1 MIKVIWLSLPDLN
14 GESRRKTLEALGYA
28 PFDLVDMLFDK
39 QKYIDWNTYML
50 TDKDYDYDWENFFNN
65 SDALTLMYSDMPLDR
80 FIKIY
85 PDCKIIIES
94 ISYEE
99 YAPRLELYRSFMKF
113 VKRLSPIIM
122 QADRTY
128 TASMK
133 ALSILFKN
141 DFSSFN
147 IQKQIGISE
156 QEIMRLVPEE
166 QQLILRGNE
175 YEWKD
180 LCDFLGKPIPNVPIS
195 KSGNN
200 NSYASIVKEI
210 LINKFVKSWLWYVLY
225 ILIIIGLIIYLIQRS

>member
-1 MIKVIWLSLPDLN
+1 MKVIWLSLPDLN

-50 TDKDYDYDWENFFNN
+50 TDKDYDYDWESFFNN

-80 FIKIY
+80 FIKLY

-113 VKRLSPIIM
+113 VKKLSPIIM
-122 QADRTY
+122 QAERTH

-180 LCDFLGKPIPNVPIS
+180 LCDFLEKSIPNIPIS

-210 LINKFVKSWLWYVLY
+210 LINKFVKSWFWYVLY

>member
-50 TDKDYDYDWENFFNN
+50 TSQDYDYNWVDFFKD
-65 SDALTLMYSDMPLDR
+65 SDALTLMYSDMPLEN
-80 FIKIY
+80 FIKLY

-94 ISYEE
+94 ISYQE
-99 YAPRLELYRSFMKF
+99 YAPRLEIYRSFMRL
-113 VKRLSPIIM
+113 VKKLSPVIM

-147 IQKQIGISE
+147 IQKQIKISE
-156 QEIMRLVPEE
+156 QEIMRLVPKK
-166 QQLILRGNE
+166 QQLTLIGNQ
-175 YEWKD
+175 YDWKD
-180 LCDFLGKPIPNVPIS
+180 LCDFLEKPIPSIPIPR
-195 KSGNN
+195 SGNN
-200 NSYASIVKEI
+200 NSYASIFKEI
-210 LINKFVKSWLWYVLY
+210 LLNKFMKSWMWYLLY
-225 ILIIIGLIIYLIQRS
+225 ILIIIGLVTYLILSS